1 MPAFVVAAASLPN
14 ASSPDFVP
22 PLSSGESFFSVF
34 VAVALMT
41 VLFCLFSKLKIRC
54 LRFWIERERRRDKC
68 QRRSIDGMRER
79 ERKPKKNRDRVQ
91 KTPGNPSW
99 PLLFRPG
106 FPRLKT
112 VDRRREDPARSRKKR
127 KISPPHIGEA
137 SLPQIR
143 TQTSVREK
151 NKKQQKQSPAV
162 PVRASVR
169 DGLSERRNRSSGLC
183 GRGKHYACLFVTFA
197 FIYCIYISR
206 VFLVFYRK
214 KKSPSF
220 RRFFFLFFFHGARS
234 PTRGDWRERSF
245 FFCPN
250 FPSKP

>member
-79 ERKPKKNRDRVQ
+79 ERALEKPNRKKTATAYRPVVVFTVSNGIPVIENRRQKTRRPRSLAEEKKNIS
-91 KTPGNPSW
+91 PSSH
-99 PLLFRPG
+99 
-106 FPRLKT
+106 
-112 VDRRREDPARSRKKR
+112 RRS
-127 KISPPHIGEA
+127 ISPPNSHTNK
-137 SLPQIR
+137 R
-143 TQTSVREK
+143 TRK

-197 FIYCIYISR
+197 FIYCVYISR
-206 VFLVFYRK
+206 VCSCFIGK
-214 KKSPSF
+214 KKSPLL
-220 RRFFFLFFFHGARS
+220 RRFFFLFFFHGERDLR
-234 PTRGDWRERSF
+234 RGDWRERSF
-245 FFCPN
+245 FARL
-250 FPSKP
+250 KP